1 MKRLVFGLL
10 LSAALVLPFNG
21 SVKAEDNVGEDVD
34 LSSAVITAKSCAE
47 KAKESGSFELLASCP
62 PAEAAK
68 TGYVIYDVTDNT
80 FYAVAPKN
88 IYYFELDEGFGGSI
102 DASGKVVGKEGDIPV
117 IEIKQYK
124 ITPKPKAGFFKGCL

>member
-1 MKRLVFGLL
+1 MKKLMLGI
-10 LSAALVLPFNG
+10 ALTTVLAIPSF
-21 SVKAEDNVGEDVD
+21 SDEKVGEDVD

-47 KAKESGSFELLASCP
+47 KAKETGSFELLSSCP

-68 TGYVIYDVTDNT
+68 TGYVIYDVTENT
-80 FYAVAPKN
+80 FYAIAPKN
-88 IYYFELDEGFGGSI
+88 VYYFELDEGFGGSI

-117 IEIKQYK
+117 LEIKEYK